1 MKLDAYENELLELDE
16 SGKISLNPIDAI
28 EKSTLMEAARE
39 TLQKDK
45 RINIRMSGR
54 DLLSLKR
61 KANRFGIPYQTL
73 ISSILH
79 QYVSGDLKPTQV
91 EEAQSK
97 YRRSLNKYL
106 HPSLF
111 TLLNSQF
118 SIPSSI
124 FTIYYS
130 LL

>member
-1 MKLDAYENELLELDE
+1 MKLDAYEKELLELDE
-16 SGKISLNPIDAI
+16 AGKIQFTEVDPE
-28 EKSTLMEAARE
+28 EKSALMGAARE

-61 KANRFGIPYQTL
+61 KANRFGMPYQTL

-91 EEAQSK
+91 EEVQSS
-97 YRRSLNKYL
+97 Y
-106 HPSLF
+106 
-111 TLLNSQF
+111 
-118 SIPSSI
+118 SSKKK
-124 FTIYYS
+124 
-130 LL
+130 

>member
-1 MKLDAYENELLELDE
+1 MKLDAYEKELLEMDE
-16 SGKISLNPIDAI
+16 SGKISLGPIDAI

-61 KANRFGIPYQTL
+61 KANRFGMPYQTL

-79 QYVSGDLKPTQV
+79 QYVSGDLKLTQV

-97 YRRSLNKYL
+97 YRRLKK
-106 HPSLF
+106 
-111 TLLNSQF
+111 
-118 SIPSSI
+118 
-124 FTIYYS
+124 
-130 LL
+130 

>member
-1 MKLDAYENELLELDE
+1 MKLDAYEKELLELDE
-16 SGKISLNPIDAI
+16 SGKISLGQSDET
-28 EKSTLMEAARE
+28 EKSALMSAARE

-61 KANRFGIPYQTL
+61 KANRCGMPYQTL

-97 YRRSLNKYL
+97 YRRLKK
-106 HPSLF
+106 
-111 TLLNSQF
+111 
-118 SIPSSI
+118 
-124 FTIYYS
+124 
-130 LL
+130 

>member
-1 MKLDAYENELLELDE
+1 MKLDAYERELLELDE

-97 YRRSLNKYL
+97 YRRSPK
-106 HPSLF
+106 
-111 TLLNSQF
+111 
-118 SIPSSI
+118 
-124 FTIYYS
+124 
-130 LL
+130 

>member
-1 MKLDAYENELLELDE
+1 MKLDTYEKELLELDE
-16 SGKISLNPIDAI
+16 SGEISLDQSDET
-28 EKSTLMEAARE
+28 EKSALMSAARE

-61 KANRFGIPYQTL
+61 KANRFGMPYQTL
-73 ISSILH
+73 ITSILH

-97 YRRSLNKYL
+97 YHRSKK
-106 HPSLF
+106 
-111 TLLNSQF
+111 
-118 SIPSSI
+118 
-124 FTIYYS
+124 
-130 LL
+130 

>member
-1 MKLDAYENELLELDE
+1 MKLDDYENELLELDE

-97 YRRSLNKYL
+97 YRRLKK
-106 HPSLF
+106 
-111 TLLNSQF
+111 
-118 SIPSSI
+118 
-124 FTIYYS
+124 
-130 LL
+130 

>member
-1 MKLDAYENELLELDE
+1 MKLDAYESELLELDE

-97 YRRSLNKYL
+97 YRRLKK
-106 HPSLF
+106 
-111 TLLNSQF
+111 
-118 SIPSSI
+118 
-124 FTIYYS
+124 
-130 LL
+130 

>member
-1 MKLDAYENELLELDE
+1 MKLDAYEKELRELDE
-16 SGKISLNPIDAI
+16 SGKISLAQSDET
-28 EKSTLMEAARE
+28 EKSALMSAARE

-61 KANRFGIPYQTL
+61 KANRFGMPYQTL
-73 ISSILH
+73 ITSILH

-97 YRRSLNKYL
+97 YRRSKK
-106 HPSLF
+106 
-111 TLLNSQF
+111 
-118 SIPSSI
+118 
-124 FTIYYS
+124 
-130 LL
+130 

>member
-28 EKSTLMEAARE
+28 EKSTLIDAARE

-97 YRRSLNKYL
+97 YRRLKK
-106 HPSLF
+106 
-111 TLLNSQF
+111 
-118 SIPSSI
+118 
-124 FTIYYS
+124 
-130 LL
+130 

>member
-28 EKSTLMEAARE
+28 EKSTLMDAARE

-97 YRRSLNKYL
+97 YRRLKK
-106 HPSLF
+106 
-111 TLLNSQF
+111 
-118 SIPSSI
+118 
-124 FTIYYS
+124 
-130 LL
+130 

>member
-1 MKLDAYENELLELDE
+1 MKLDAYEKELLEMDE
-16 SGKISLNPIDAI
+16 SGKISLGPIDAI

-61 KANRFGIPYQTL
+61 KANRFGMPYQTL

-79 QYVSGDLKPTQV
+79 QYVSGDLKLTQV

-97 YRRSLNKYL
+97 YRRF
-106 HPSLF
+106 P
-111 TLLNSQF
+111 
-118 SIPSSI
+118 
-124 FTIYYS
+124 
-130 LL
+130 

>member
-1 MKLDAYENELLELDE
+1 MKLDAYEKELLELDE
-16 SGKISLNPIDAI
+16 AEKIQFTKVDPK
-28 EKSTLMEAARE
+28 EKSALMAAARE

-61 KANRFGIPYQTL
+61 KANRFGMPYQTL

-91 EEAQSK
+91 EEVQSS
-97 YRRSLNKYL
+97 Y
-106 HPSLF
+106 
-111 TLLNSQF
+111 
-118 SIPSSI
+118 SSKKK
-124 FTIYYS
+124 
-130 LL
+130 

>member
-1 MKLDAYENELLELDE
+1 MKLDAYEKELLELDE
-16 SGKISLNPIDAI
+16 AGEIQFTKVDSK
-28 EKSTLMEAARE
+28 EKSALMAAARE

-61 KANRFGIPYQTL
+61 KANRFGMPYQTL

-91 EEAQSK
+91 EEVQSS
-97 YRRSLNKYL
+97 Y
-106 HPSLF
+106 
-111 TLLNSQF
+111 
-118 SIPSSI
+118 SSKKK
-124 FTIYYS
+124 
-130 LL
+130 

>member
-1 MKLDAYENELLELDE
+1 MKLDAYEKELLELDE

-45 RINIRMSGR
+45 RINIRLSGR

-97 YRRSLNKYL
+97 YRRSLK
-106 HPSLF
+106 
-111 TLLNSQF
+111 
-118 SIPSSI
+118 
-124 FTIYYS
+124 
-130 LL
+130 

>member
-1 MKLDAYENELLELDE
+1 MKLDAYEKELLELDE
-16 SGKISLNPIDAI
+16 AGKIQFTKVDTK
-28 EKSTLMEAARE
+28 EKSALMAAARE

-61 KANRFGIPYQTL
+61 KANRFGMPYQTL

-91 EEAQSK
+91 EEVQSS
-97 YRRSLNKYL
+97 Y
-106 HPSLF
+106 
-111 TLLNSQF
+111 
-118 SIPSSI
+118 SSKKK
-124 FTIYYS
+124 
-130 LL
+130 

>member
-1 MKLDAYENELLELDE
+1 MKLDAYEKELLELDE
-16 SGKISLNPIDAI
+16 SGKISLGQSDET
-28 EKSTLMEAARE
+28 EKSALMSAARE

-61 KANRFGIPYQTL
+61 KANRFGMPYQTL
-73 ISSILH
+73 ITSILH

-97 YRRSLNKYL
+97 YRRFPK
-106 HPSLF
+106 
-111 TLLNSQF
+111 
-118 SIPSSI
+118 
-124 FTIYYS
+124 
-130 LL
+130 

>member
-1 MKLDAYENELLELDE
+1 MKLDAYEKELLEMDE
-16 SGKISLNPIDAI
+16 SGKISLGPIDAI

-39 TLQKDK
+39 TLEKDK

-61 KANRFGIPYQTL
+61 KANRFGMPYQTL

-91 EEAQSK
+91 EEAQST
-97 YRRSLNKYL
+97 YRRLKK
-106 HPSLF
+106 
-111 TLLNSQF
+111 
-118 SIPSSI
+118 
-124 FTIYYS
+124 
-130 LL
+130 

>member
-97 YRRSLNKYL
+97 YRRLKK
-106 HPSLF
+106 
-111 TLLNSQF
+111 
-118 SIPSSI
+118 
-124 FTIYYS
+124 
-130 LL
+130 